1 MNTSQRL
8 VLLTPLKFGSFTVH
22 PTLPFLALLTEQ
34 YEILIWNYNLGRKEK
49 IISLQPY
56 LKSNQ
61 NSKTKFEEG
70 VCSLQFYDQT
80 TNTAFDYVYQ
90 IKRNTNNNFQ
100 EHGNNQKEQMLVLV
114 LNNEIYLW
122 YLNRSNMIV
131 KFKTKVFL
139 KKSKITC
146 VEILQFLPLIYI
158 GTNNGELILFNFLTN
173 RSRSI
178 MAPSAKPIISLKMIL
193 LKQIIQK
200 QITLR
205 EKKEMERRKVKSEKD
220 QEQQIQKQ
228 KQKDKQFQSLNNSS
242 MLNTHNRI
250 NRLGNNNQNL
260 KPNPNPNQ
268 NKLNPSGRKKTI
280 NLRTKVF
287 AIVVAKGDGEVT
299 LLPILESNF
308 PKVKIQ
314 HQGSKEVY
322 RLAYSTKIQCLFLI
336 YADKSTALISISER
350 FKIQILAEMRPK
362 YDLFDVLPTTK
373 PDNSFLVSD
382 QNGVLYHYTLAINN
396 SFSIVKICNL
406 YSLFSIS
413 KKSKALLVNEKN
425 NKIKLFSI
433 SMNFIDPD
441 TKFFCTNL
449 GIGSITWKYPFL
461 GQTTT
466 LNRIN
471 LTNSNSNSNNN
482 DNNNNINN
490 NNNDNDNNNNNN
502 NLNQINHKIIKQNY
516 LLWKSK
522 KQIFE
527 IKLENI
533 LLYFK
538 KIKKIQFHISNI
550 KKFSKEK
557 IQLKNFDNNYSITSS
572 SCGNYFSLFWKVL
585 KIVEIYNFQ
594 SNKCILKKKCESFI
608 WNTNNDGC
616 QFALL
621 LNQNDDEESISINES
636 EENNRNEK
644 GGIKKTKK
652 KKKRKQNQKTTT
664 KTATKKCYK
673 MVIQYISS
681 ENKISNPI
689 TFPIPTNQKIEKIF
703 GGKFLGIQFG
713 INIKSNQNEDQKLNN
728 FQLYNWDTL
737 KPISSFLKAPV
748 EINYNSTGE
757 FVWFKYLKDY
767 SVLLQIAH
775 NFQII
780 KSFHFIINSV
790 FWYNLTLFVITPSSI
805 ISLFPHDTDFQQI
818 TIATFDVFTSPSSS
832 NSHSWKTHYSQSSSI
847 SSSTNLSPSPSS
859 ASLSS
864 TFSSTVHSLSK
875 SLSIMTAPFSI
886 KNHFLNNFYNLFT
899 LNIQRPIGQLKIIGI
914 ITDRLLIVDQ
924 QMQLHILRLYSPILK
939 FMMLIQ
945 ANNPK
950 QAIKW
955 ISFINTKYYHTIAK
969 ILTDRGFIEYALSIP
984 DLSPSYKIK
993 ICYKYKQF
1001 NIGYKI
1007 LKSITVSDY
1016 NLKLSKRIIKFAN
1029 KLIKFSVNLNKN
1041 FFHINN
1047 NFENQ
1052 ENIQNDEDTNKDR
1065 TGVKYTIG
1073 NDNEKINVQ
1082 LKNNLIIIE
1091 HAFWKAVKMNPKY
1104 ASNLGIFYYQ
1114 SNQKNKLLQFI
1125 KWCQVMDNEQYIT
1138 INVLVNK
1145 DKNVKN
1151 NIPHNFFLNSKSDK
1165 FTKIYGVTEFE
1176 FINN

>member
-34 YEILIWNYNLGRKEK
+34 YEILIWNYQLGRKEK
-49 IISLQPY
+49 ILSLRPY

-61 NSKTKFEEG
+61 NSITKTKTRTRHG

-80 TNTAFDYVYQ
+80 TNKAFGYVYQ
-90 IKRNTNNNFQ
+90 IKSNTNSNF
-100 EHGNNQKEQMLVLV
+100 HDLDKKQKEQMLVLV

-122 YLNRSNMIV
+122 HFCRSNTIV
-131 KFKTKVFL
+131 KLKTNAFL

-158 GTNNGELILFNFLTN
+158 GTNNGEVIVFNYLTN
-173 RSRSI
+173 RSRSV
-178 MAPSAKPIISLKMIL
+178 MAPSAKPIISLKMIF
-193 LKQIIQK
+193 LKRIIKK
-200 QITLR
+200 QATLR
-205 EKKEMERRKVKSEKD
+205 EKKEIERRKVKVEKD
-220 QEQQIQKQ
+220 QEQQIQVPKQ
-228 KQKDKQFQSLNNSS
+228 KQFQSLNNSS
-242 MLNTHNRI
+242 VPNTHHRI
-250 NRLGNNNQNL
+250 NQIGNNNQNF
-260 KPNPNPNQ
+260 KPNPNQSQLHPRN
-268 NKLNPSGRKKTI
+268 RKKTI
-280 NLRTKVF
+280 KLRIKVF
-287 AIVVAKGDGEVT
+287 SILVSKAGGEVT

-322 RLAYSTKIQCLFLI
+322 RLAYSSKSQCLFII
-336 YADKSTALISISER
+336 YADKSTALISINER
-350 FKIQILAEMRPK
+350 FKITILAEMRPK
-362 YDLFDVLPTTK
+362 FDLFDVVPTTK

-382 QNGVLYHYTLAINN
+382 QNGVLYYYTLAINN

-406 YSLFSIS
+406 YPLFSIS

-461 GQTTT
+461 DQTTT

-471 LTNSNSNSNNN
+471 LTNSNINSNNN
-482 DNNNNINN
+482 DNNNN
-490 NNNDNDNNNNNN
+490 DDDDNNNN

-538 KIKKIQFHISNI
+538 KINKIQFHISNI

-557 IQLKNFDNNYSITSS
+557 IQLKNLDNNYALASS
-572 SCGNYFSLFWKVL
+572 SCGDYFSLFWKVL
-585 KIVEIYNFQ
+585 KIVEIYSFQ
-594 SNKCILKKKCESFI
+594 SNKCIFKKKCESFI
-608 WNTNNDGC
+608 WNTNNDCC

-621 LNQNDDEESISINES
+621 LNQNDDEEGININVS
-636 EENNRNEK
+636 EEKNKN
-644 GGIKKTKK
+644 KK
-652 KKKRKQNQKTTT
+652 KKKKNQNQKTT
-664 KTATKKCYK
+664 KTKKSYQ
-673 MVIQYISS
+673 MVIQSITSEKEISS
-681 ENKISNPI
+681 PI
-689 TFPIPTNQKIEKIF
+689 TFPIPKNQKIEKIF
-703 GGKFLGIQFG
+703 GGKFLGIQFDT
-713 INIKSNQNEDQKLNN
+713 NIQSNQNEDQKLNN
-728 FQLYNWDTL
+728 FQLYNWDSL
-737 KPISSFLKAPV
+737 KPISSFLGAPL
-748 EINYNSTGE
+748 EIIYNSTGE
-757 FVWFKYLKDY
+757 FVWLKYFKDY

-832 NSHSWKTHYSQSSSI
+832 NSHSWKTHHSQSSSVY
-847 SSSTNLSPSPSS
+847 SSTDLSPSPSS
-859 ASLSS
+859 SSLSS
-864 TFSSTVHSLSK
+864 TLSSTTNSLSK
-875 SLSIMTAPFSI
+875 SLSTISSPFSI
-886 KNHFLNNFYNLFT
+886 RNHFLNNFYNLFT

-914 ITDRLLIVDQ
+914 LTDKLLIIDQ
-924 QMQLHILRLYSPILK
+924 QMQLHVLRLYSPILK

-950 QAIKW
+950 QAVKW
-955 ISFINTKYYHTIAK
+955 ISFINAKYYHTIAK
-969 ILTDRGFIEYALSIP
+969 ILADRGFIKHALSIP
-984 DLSPSYKIK
+984 DISPSFQIK
-993 ICYKYKQF
+993 ICYQYKQF
-1001 NIGYKI
+1001 NIGYTI

-1041 FFHINN
+1041 FFHPNN
-1047 NFENQ
+1047 NLENQ
-1052 ENIQNDEDTNKDR
+1052 ENILNDEDTNKDL
-1065 TGVKYTIG
+1065 TEVKDAFK
-1073 NDNEKINVQ
+1073 NDNDKINHQ
-1082 LKNNLIIIE
+1082 LKKNLIIIE
-1091 HAFWKAVKMNPKY
+1091 HALWKAVKIEPNY
-1104 ASNLGIFYYQ
+1104 ALNLGIFYYQ

-1125 KWCQVMDNEQYIT
+1125 QWCEAMGNEQYIT

-1145 DKNVKN
+1145 DKNLKN
-1151 NIPHNFFLNSKSDK
+1151 MIPHNLFLNSKYDK
-1165 FTKIYGVTEFE
+1165 FSKIYGINEFE